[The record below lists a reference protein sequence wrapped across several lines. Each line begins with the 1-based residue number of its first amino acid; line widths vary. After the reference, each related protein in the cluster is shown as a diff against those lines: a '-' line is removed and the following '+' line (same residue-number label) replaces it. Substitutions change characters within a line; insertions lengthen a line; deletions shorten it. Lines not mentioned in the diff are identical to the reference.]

1 MGDNSMLGMLMSF
14 IAMAFVMISYFV
26 KNKKMYLV
34 FQAACIVFLVLS
46 YGVIGQFFAMIGLFI
61 SLIRALVFFW
71 YENKDKRAPI
81 WISVAVSI
89 ATCAAYIIVNLMI
102 LKTALPLDLLLLCA
116 SIMYAFIFR
125 IRNLELVRYTMLV
138 PTVLSVIYN
147 ALISAP
153 IFLVLSYGFEGLA
166 NIVSIFRYHIIPR
179 YKGRVQNK
187 DSSMLENADETIR
200 IK

>member
-1 MGDNSMLGMLMSF
+1 MVDGARLGMLLSF

-34 FQAACIVFLVLS
+34 FQSACIVFLVLS

-81 WISVAVSI
+81 WISVAISI

-102 LKTALPLDLLLLCA
+102 QKNARPLDLLLLFA

-125 IRNLELVRYTMLV
+125 VRNLELVRYTMLL
-138 PTVLSVIYN
+138 PTAMAILYN
-147 ALISAP
+147 AWISAP
-153 IFLVLSYGFEGLA
+153 IFLVLSYAFEGLA
-166 NIVSIFRYHIIPR
+166 DIVSIFRYHVIPK
-179 YKGRVQNK
+179 YKN
-187 DSSMLENADETIR
+187 R
-200 IK
+200 IKNNCC